1 MASNLILL
9 DAHKARMEFPE
20 LKKVVLESY
29 RKWEPEALIV
39 EKRASG
45 APLIQELRAMGIP
58 VGEFTPSRGN
68 DKIARVNAVSDL
80 FFSGSIWAPE
90 HRWADEVIEEFAEFP
105 AGEHDDYVDS
115 STQAI
120 LRYRQG
126 GFIQSSMDEVEDD
139 MQDLPLKTYEYY

>member
-1 MASNLILL
+1 
-9 DAHKARMEFPE
+9 MEFPE
-20 LKKVVLESY
+20 LKKQVLETY
-29 RKWEPEALIV
+29 NEWQPEALVV

-45 APLIQELRAMGIP
+45 APLIYELRAMGIP

-80 FFSGSIWAPE
+80 FFSGVIWAPE

-105 AGEHDDYVDS
+105 AGEHDDFVDS
-115 STQAI
+115 ATQAL

-126 GFIQSSMDEVEDD
+126 GFIQSTQDEEEDD
-139 MQDLPLKTYEYY
+139 METLPAKTYEYY